1 MKRSLTLLLAL
12 SLCYIGASAKSYS
25 VKSPNGRLV
34 LSLET
39 GAQSS
44 WALAVDGTVVTAGN
58 RLGMEL
64 SLSDGKTKMLGDKP
78 TVRKSIKSKVRGE
91 VETPLYRQKSVR
103 EDYNGLTLQM
113 KDGWAIELR
122 AYDQG
127 VAYRFLTSMKD
138 SITVKNEVY
147 EFRTGG
153 KMDAVI
159 AYHYG
164 KARDDIYESS
174 FENEYEYIP
183 AGTAPRSDRFA
194 FFPMVA
200 DTKGKGKLLL
210 TESDILD
217 YPGMFIKTGAEVWT
231 AEFPGIPRGFRY
243 SHRFNQHRFDY
254 SDVIA
259 RTAGSRTFPWRVIG
273 WGEKDG
279 DLAVNDLSWL
289 LATPSRLDDFSWV
302 TPGLSAWDW
311 WNDFKLIGV
320 DFPCGIN
327 TQTYKY
333 HIDFAERF
341 GLKYILMDEGWYKAP
356 DIFKTIPEIDLP
368 EICRY
373 AASKGIKVV
382 VWSTGAL
389 VDKCDMEKVCSTYS
403 KMGVAGLKL
412 DFFDGQDQLT
422 VRQIQRLAETTARHG
437 MLLDLHGMYK
447 PAGLNRTYPNVIG
460 FEGVY
465 GEENLSRKG
474 INLPLYDVTFP
485 YIRQACGPTDYTPGA
500 MRNAAMNEAVRVARG
515 GASQGTRSHQVALYV
530 VLDQPYGMLCDSP
543 SLYERE
549 SETTS
554 FITSIPTVFDR
565 TFIQTG
571 TIGESIVSVRQKDGK
586 WYVGGLTDWNAREVS
601 VSFDFLSEGQWK
613 ATLYKDGVNADKY
626 GEDFIIESMDV
637 DASTVLPIRMAQGG
651 GFAMIIEKR

>member
-1 MKRSLTLLLAL
+1 
-12 SLCYIGASAKSYS
+12 
-25 VKSPNGRLV
+25 
-34 LSLET
+34 
-39 GAQSS
+39 
-44 WALAVDGTVVTAGN
+44 
-58 RLGMEL
+58 
-64 SLSDGKTKMLGDKP
+64 
-78 TVRKSIKSKVRGE
+78 
-91 VETPLYRQKSVR
+91 
-103 EDYNGLTLQM
+103 
-113 KDGWAIELR
+113 
-122 AYDQG
+122 
-127 VAYRFLTSMKD
+127 
-138 SITVKNEVY
+138 
-147 EFRTGG
+147 
-153 KMDAVI
+153 
-159 AYHYG
+159 
-164 KARDDIYESS
+164 
-174 FENEYEYIP
+174 
-183 AGTAPRSDRFA
+183 
-194 FFPMVA
+194 
-200 DTKGKGKLLL
+200 
-210 TESDILD
+210 
-217 YPGMFIKTGAEVWT
+217 
-231 AEFPGIPRGFRY
+231 
-243 SHRFNQHRFDY
+243 
-254 SDVIA
+254 
-259 RTAGSRTFPWRVIG
+259 
-273 WGEKDG
+273 
-279 DLAVNDLSWL
+279 
-289 LATPSRLDDFSWV
+289 
-302 TPGLSAWDW
+302 
-311 WNDFKLIGV
+311 
-320 DFPCGIN
+320 
-327 TQTYKY
+327 
-333 HIDFAERF
+333 
-341 GLKYILMDEGWYKAP
+341 
-356 DIFKTIPEIDLP
+356 
-368 EICRY
+368 
-373 AASKGIKVV
+373 
-382 VWSTGAL
+382 
-389 VDKCDMEKVCSTYS
+389 
-403 KMGVAGLKL
+403 
-412 DFFDGQDQLT
+412 
-422 VRQIQRLAETTARHG
+422 